1 MLLLRIPKI
10 NKEPEGRSKNQKAK
24 VRRRKTEVRSTSE
37 TKAEQSC
44 KEERRETKTPRANSA
59 FSLVSTTTRCNWR
72 SRETR
77 PRFFSR
83 KIAAW
88 SWVAERRKRSRLHEP
103 AFA

>member
-10 NKEPEGRSKNQKAK
+10 NKEPEGRSKSQETQDRSQKHIRDK
-24 VRRRKTEVRSTSE
+24 SGTKLQGR
-37 TKAEQSC
+37 KAED
-44 KEERRETKTPRANSA
+44 KTPRANSA

-103 AFA
+103 ASA